1 MQVREIMTPNP
12 FCCTSTTSLRDVAKA
27 MVEQDCGEIPVVEAN
42 DSGALV
48 GVVTD
53 RDIVCRL
60 IAAGRNPLEET
71 AESCMSTPVVV
82 VWESTQVEDC
92 ARLMEENQI
101 RRVPV
106 VDGGGA
112 CCGIVSQADIA
123 QHASRRVTAELV
135 KDVSQPAAGSSKVT
149 ADMS

>member
-1 MQVREIMTPNP
+1 MLVREIMTPSP
-12 FCCTSTTSLRDVAKA
+12 ACCTAATPLPDIAKA
-27 MVEQDCGEIPVVEAN
+27 MVENDCGEIPIVA
-42 DSGALV
+42 DGDGSALI

-53 RDIVCRL
+53 RDIVCRVVAQGKNTAEL
-60 IAAGRNPLEET
+60 T

-82 VWESTQVEDC
+82 VWESTPVEDC

-106 VDGGGA
+106 VDGGGC

-123 QHASRRVTAELV
+123 QHASRRVTAELI
-135 KDVSQPAAGSSKVT
+135 KDISQPAGAPSRVGG
-149 ADMS
+149 

>member
-1 MQVREIMTPNP
+1 MQVREIMTPDP
-12 FCCTSTTSLRDVAKA
+12 ICCTLTTPLKDVARA
-27 MVEQDCGEIPVVEAN
+27 MVEHDCGEIPIVEN
-42 DSGALV
+42 DDEKMLV

-60 IAAGRNPLEET
+60 VAQGKNPLELT
-71 AESCMSTPVVV
+71 AESCMSSPVIV
-82 VWESTQVEDC
+82 VWESTQIEDC
-92 ARLMEENQI
+92 AQLMEENQI

-123 QHASRRVTAELV
+123 QHASRRITAELV
-135 KDVSQPAAGSSKVT
+135 RDVSQPAHTPSRVGAR
-149 ADMS
+149 

>member
-1 MQVREIMTPNP
+1 MHVKEIMTPRP
-12 FCCTSTTSLRDVAKA
+12 ACCTSSTPLQEVAKA
-27 MVEQDCGEIPVVEAN
+27 MVQNDCGEIPVV
-42 DSGALV
+42 DGGDRGALI
-48 GVVTD
+48 GVITD

-60 IAAGRNPLEET
+60 VAEGRNPLDYT
-71 AESCMSTPVVV
+71 AGDCMSTPVVV

-92 ARLMEENQI
+92 ARLMEEHQI

-123 QHASRRVTAELV
+123 QHASRRITAELV
-135 KDVSQPAAGSSKVT
+135 RDVSQPGVGASKV
-149 ADMS
+149 

>member
-1 MQVREIMTPNP
+1 MHVKEIMTPKP
-12 FCCTSTTSLRDVAKA
+12 ACCTPSTPLRDVAKA
-27 MVEQDCGEIPVVEAN
+27 MVQNDCGEIPIVAS
-42 DSGALV
+42 DDHGALV
-48 GVVTD
+48 GVITD

-60 IAAGRNPLEET
+60 LAEGKNPLDFT
-71 AESCMSTPVVV
+71 AEACMSSPVVV

-123 QHASRRVTAELV
+123 QHASRRITAELLR
-135 KDVSQPAAGSSKVT
+135 DVSQPDFGASKVT
-149 ADMS
+149 G